1 MTTKPGDI
9 TKAAIVADSNIDV
22 IQWNQNLNFHA
33 KKASKTAEE
42 FLPTVPG
49 DWTSAPATQD
59 AALNELGARSAVGA
73 ETSTANIF
81 TENQTLAN
89 AKALILKELTTNGTG
104 SVAIKAPDSVSGN
117 TAFILEAP
125 AANGTIA
132 LTSDIGAAVSAVAEV
147 ALTQAEITGLYA
159 ASKLLVAA
167 PVAGHILIV
176 DSVEVLHTYAV
187 AAYTD
192 GGAVVV
198 QYGSTVNGAGVEA
211 APIAIANV
219 TAGASSCTKTD
230 PAERSEFDM
239 VANKAKG
246 LYLGNKTQAFAA
258 GNAGNV
264 IKVRVYY
271 RDIILPV

>member
-33 KKASKTAEE
+33 KKAIKTAEE
-42 FLPTVPG
+42 FIPTVG
-49 DWTSAPATQD
+49 GNWTTAPVTQD

-81 TENQTLAN
+81 TESQTLAN
-89 AKALILKELTTNGTG
+89 AKALILKELTANGTG

-117 TAFILEAP
+117 TAFVLEAP

-198 QYGSTVNGAGVEA
+198 QYDSTVNGAGVEA